1 MAFVYGAY
9 NDKTRS
15 YIAVDLDNVNYTLYG
30 ASAEQ
35 YQQSNDPKGDAVYTE
50 DLRNLNRNQ
59 YPSLSN
65 ITDAQIAKY
74 FSGENPLGIAEQYR
88 YEGQELLWKHLGS
101 GEQQEYLD
109 GKYGD
114 AWRTFNSE
122 NSATLLD
129 DSNYGPGNEAYDL
142 NLNLGFGNDF
152 GRPPESISVGNA
164 AAPSSVLK
172 YPIDMDL
179 KVQDH
184 MAITVATY
192 VPSKTLPQ
200 IRERTDSG
208 QFVRTRNAQLKET
221 IIIPMP
227 NGIADNTQVGF
238 GEAEMSGV
246 TGELFNPTA
255 QAFLGSKFEGGLSG
269 ILGTIVEEAK
279 KAGSGLLGAA
289 GEAAGSG
296 YIKRKFLLQGAAS
309 LANTIGLNVD
319 VGQVISRTTGAVE
332 NPNLELLFQG
342 PGLRDFA
349 FNIRFTPRSKSEAAR
364 VRRIIRVLKRSM
376 SVKRNAQAFEGQGGE
391 NLLLGTPDVF
401 RLQYRRGST
410 TNEEIKGLNK
420 FKTCALTSL
429 NVDYSGGS
437 GRWASYG
444 PDSQPVTTLVTM
456 QFRELV
462 PLYEEDYENSGFAYD
477 DVGF

>member
-15 YIAVDLDNVNYTLYG
+15 YIAVDLDNINYTLYG

-50 DLRNLNRNQ
+50 DLQNLNRNQ

-88 YEGQELLWKHLGS
+88 YEGQELLWKNLGS
-101 GEQQEYLD
+101 AEKQEYLD

-152 GRPPESISVGNA
+152 GKPPELLSGGSG

-184 MAITVATY
+184 MAITVAEY
-192 VPSKTLPQ
+192 VPAKTLPKINQ
-200 IRERTDSG
+200 RTDSG

-227 NGIADNTQVGF
+227 NAMRSADRTNF
-238 GEAEMSGV
+238 GGAEMSGV
-246 TGELFNPTA
+246 TGELFDPTA
-255 QAFLGSKFEGGLSG
+255 QAFLGTEFEGKLSDT
-269 ILGTIVEEAK
+269 LSTIVDAAT
-279 KAGSGLLGAA
+279 KAGGGLLEA
-289 GEAAGSG
+289 GRAAAGSG
-296 YIKRKFLLQGAAS
+296 YIKRKFLLQGAAA
-309 LANTIGLNVD
+309 LANTINLNVD
-319 VGQVISRTTGAVE
+319 VGEVIRRTTGAVE
-332 NPNLELLFQG
+332 NPNFELLFQG
-342 PGLRDFA
+342 PSLRSFT

-376 SVKRNAQAFEGQGGE
+376 SVKRRSSFFEGQGGE
-391 NLLLGTPDVF
+391 NLLLGTPNVF

-420 FKTCALTSL
+420 FKTCALTDL
-429 NVDYSGGS
+429 EVDYSGAS
-437 GRWASYG
+437 GRWAAYG
-444 PDSQPVTTLVTM
+444 PDSQPVTTLVIMT
-456 QFRELV
+456 FKELV
-462 PLYEEDYENSGFAYD
+462 PVYEEDYENSGFAYD

>member
-15 YIAVDLDNVNYTLYG
+15 YIAVDLDKVNYTLYG

-50 DLRNLNRNQ
+50 DLKNLNRNQ

-74 FSGENPLGIAEQYR
+74 FSGENPLGIAEKYR
-88 YEGQELLWKHLGS
+88 YEGQELLWKNLGS

-152 GRPPESISVGNA
+152 GKPPELLSGGSG

-192 VPSKTLPQ
+192 VPAKNLPKINEQ
-200 IRERTDSG
+200 TSG

-246 TGELFNPTA
+246 TGQLFDPTA
-255 QAFLGSKFEGGLSG
+255 QAFLGSKFEGDLTG

-279 KAGSGLLGAA
+279 KAGGGLLEA
-289 GEAAGSG
+289 GRAAAGSG
-296 YIKRKFLLQGAAS
+296 YIKRKFLLQGAAA
-309 LANTIGLNVD
+309 LANTINLNVD

-376 SVKRNAQAFEGQGGE
+376 SVKRRGSFFEGQGGE

>member
-1 MAFVYGAY
+1 MAHAYGAY

-15 YIAVDLDNVNYTLYG
+15 YIAVDLDKVTYTLYG

-50 DLRNLNRNQ
+50 NLKNLNRNQ

-88 YEGQELLWKHLGS
+88 YEGQELLWKNLGS
-101 GEQQEYLD
+101 AEQQEYLD

-122 NSATLLD
+122 NSATLLN
-129 DSNYGPGNEAYDL
+129 DSNYGAFDL

-152 GRPPESISVGNA
+152 GRPPETRSVGNS
-164 AAPSSVLK
+164 AAPSNVLK

-192 VPSKTLPQ
+192 VPAKTLPKIGQ
-200 IRERTDSG
+200 RTDSG
-208 QFVRTRNAQLKET
+208 QFVRTRNTQLKET

-255 QAFLGSKFEGGLSG
+255 QAFLGTQFEGKLSDT
-269 ILGTIVEEAK
+269 LSTIVDAAK
-279 KAGSGLLGAA
+279 KAGGGLLEA
-289 GEAAGSG
+289 GRAAAGSG
-296 YIKRKFLLQGAAS
+296 YIKRKFLLQGAAA
-309 LANTIGLNVD
+309 LANTINLNVD

-376 SVKRNAQAFEGQGGE
+376 AVKRNARAFEGQGGE

-462 PLYEEDYENSGFAYD
+462 PVYEEDYENSGFAYD

>member
-15 YIAVDLDNVNYTLYG
+15 YIAVDLDKVNYTLYG

-50 DLRNLNRNQ
+50 DLKNLNRNQ

-74 FSGENPLGIAEQYR
+74 FSGENPLGIAEKYR
-88 YEGQELLWKHLGS
+88 YEGQELLWKNLGS

-152 GRPPESISVGNA
+152 GKPPELLSGGSG

-192 VPSKTLPQ
+192 VPAKNLPKINEQ
-200 IRERTDSG
+200 TSG

-227 NGIADNTQVGF
+227 NAMRSADRTNF
-238 GEAEMSGV
+238 GGAEMSGV
-246 TGELFNPTA
+246 TGQLFDPTA
-255 QAFLGSKFEGGLSG
+255 QAFLGSKFEGDLTG

-279 KAGSGLLGAA
+279 KAGGGLLEA
-289 GEAAGSG
+289 GRAAAGSG

-376 SVKRNAQAFEGQGGE
+376 SVKRNAQAFEGQGSE